1 MCIHLRHPVV
11 DVPCIVYMYVSM
23 YVYTIH
29 LCHRGIG
36 VVDTTVRERD
46 THRQRE
52 THTQKDRERERE
64 NLSETAIY
72 MQKERIKR
80 LRRSERESDLSEP
93 TALSQPLNYRY
104 CTTQ

>member
-1 MCIHLRHPVV
+1 
-11 DVPCIVYMYVSM
+11 
-23 YVYTIH
+23 
-29 LCHRGIG
+29 

-72 MQKERIKR
+72 MQRERIKR